1 MPQNCTTAEKSRAV
15 VPFCFGGRRER
26 ERKRKS
32 TYSSHVQTS
41 AATAAVHALLYT
53 WLHLALY
60 SLFFVQCQECLC
72 VFSDADVRIAS
83 KSLDPYPNCSH
94 HQSSI
99 KRSAAAA
106 AGGGKCNLVTENK
119 GRLSGSDDADDDADD
134 DAAI

>member
-1 MPQNCTTAEKSRAV
+1 M
-15 VPFCFGGRRER
+15 
-26 ERKRKS
+26 
-32 TYSSHVQTS
+32 
-41 AATAAVHALLYT
+41 
-53 WLHLALY
+53 
-60 SLFFVQCQECLC
+60 
-72 VFSDADVRIAS
+72 FSDADVRIAS

-106 AGGGKCNLVTENK
+106 AAAGGKCNLVTENK